1 MLPNQ
6 TALPVSRSA
15 NFFVAAILL
24 FVSMVFASLS
34 FASVSFAQES
44 ATQTPPQ
51 YLGVQTHVDGVF
63 VTPVANVPLTAVV
76 EVTSTQTLGDGTTVS
91 KKTFN
96 NIARDSQG
104 RIYNEYRSMVPET
117 SNATPVI
124 LSMHVFDPTTKLN
137 TFLNPET
144 HIARQSIFDRP
155 AADRGQMVPVSRP
168 GFQVQDLGTQS
179 MENVVVHGT
188 KTSRTVPASATGTGK
203 PLTVTDETWYSD
215 ELHLNMLVKH
225 NDPRTGEQ
233 TVTITK
239 VERSEP
245 PAETFEIPADYKVLD
260 ATPANR

>member
-1 MLPNQ
+1 MRPGP

-15 NFFVAAILL
+15 IFFVTAILL
-24 FVSMVFASLS
+24 FASLL
-34 FASVSFAQES
+34 FAHVSFAQETT
-44 ATQTPPQ
+44 TQTPPQ
-51 YLGVQTHVDGVF
+51 YHGVQTHVDGVF

-76 EVTSTQTLGDGTTVS
+76 ELTSTQTLGDGTPLS

-96 NIARDSQG
+96 DIARDSQG
-104 RIYNEYRSMVPET
+104 RIYNERRSMLPET

-124 LSMHVFDPTTKLN
+124 LSMHIFDPTTKLN
-137 TFLNPET
+137 TFMDPET
-144 HIARQSIFDRP
+144 HLARQSVFERP
-155 AADRGQMVPVSRP
+155 AAERGAVVPVSRP

-179 MENVVVHGT
+179 MENVVVRGT
-188 KTSRTVPASATGTGK
+188 KTSRTISGSATGTGK
-203 PLTVTDETWYSD
+203 AVTVTDEIWYSE

-245 PAETFEIPADYKVLD
+245 PAETFEIPADYKLLD
-260 ATPANR
+260 ETPASR